1 MKKLIKNGTILTLDQ
16 NVGNYE
22 KADML
27 LNGSTIEAIGPNLQ
41 ADNCEIIDATDR
53 IIMPGFVDSHRHTW
67 ESLIRNIGVDWSL
80 QTYLGEIYYGNY
92 GSVRR
97 PQDDYIGNLIGALE
111 ALDAGVTTLLDWTM
125 IISPDHTHELVRGL
139 DDAGIRAVFAHGSPG
154 DASYWNNDSTIDNAE
169 DARRAK
175 AQYFSSDDQLLT
187 MGLAIRGP
195 EFSAWET
202 SVKEIELARELSA
215 VCSMHL
221 GFGTWGHPSQ
231 SITRLNEANLL
242 GRDLNF
248 AHANAVR
255 PEEIR
260 LLAEKGGSIS
270 VTPEIEMMMGHG
282 YPATGLARE
291 NGLNVALG
299 VDVVTSTGG
308 DMFTQ
313 MKFALQAERARVN
326 QQQLNEGV
334 MPGPELHISAERVLE
349 MATIKGAKALLLDH
363 KIGSLTPGKQADFI
377 MVRKDDINVFPV
389 NDPVGIVTQ
398 CAHTGNIDSVYVG
411 GRAVKKDGKLLHHD
425 LTKLRK
431 LAEES
436 RDHLVK
442 TKQNL
447 LHK

>member
-1 MKKLIKNGTILTLDQ
+1 M
-16 NVGNYE
+16 
-22 KADML
+22 
-27 LNGSTIEAIGPNLQ
+27 
-41 ADNCEIIDATDR
+41 
-53 IIMPGFVDSHRHTW
+53 
-67 ESLIRNIGVDWSL
+67 
-80 QTYLGEIYYGNY
+80 
-92 GSVRR
+92 
-97 PQDDYIGNLIGALE
+97 GALE

-125 IISPDHTHELVRGL
+125 IISPDHTHEMIRGL
-139 DDAGIRAVFAHGSPG
+139 EDAGIRAVFAHGCPG
-154 DASYWNNDSTIDNAE
+154 DTEYWNNDSTLDNAE
-169 DARRAK
+169 DARKAK
-175 AQYFSSDDQLLT
+175 VRYFSSEDQLLT

-202 SVKEIELARELSA
+202 SVKEIELARELNA

-255 PEEIR
+255 PEEMK

-326 QQQLNEGV
+326 QQLLNEGT
-334 MPGPELHISAERVLE
+334 MPGPELHIAAESMLE
-349 MATIKGAKALLLDH
+349 AATIEGAKALMLED
-363 KIGSLTPGKQADFI
+363 KIGTLTPGKEADFI
-377 MVRKDDINVFPV
+377 MVRTDDINIFPV
-389 NDPVGIVTQ
+389 NDPIGVVTQ
-398 CAHTGNIDSVYVG
+398 CAHTGNVDSVYVG
-411 GRAVKKDGKLLHHD
+411 GKAVKQNGKLLHHD
-425 LTKLRK
+425 LQKLRK

-436 RDHLVK
+436 RNHLVK
-442 TKQNL
+442 EKQ
-447 LHK
+447 KQST